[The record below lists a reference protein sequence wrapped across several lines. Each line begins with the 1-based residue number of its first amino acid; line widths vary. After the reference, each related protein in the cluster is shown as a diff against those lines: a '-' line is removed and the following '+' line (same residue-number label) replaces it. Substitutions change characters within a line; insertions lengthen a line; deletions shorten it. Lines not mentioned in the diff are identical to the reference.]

1 MIIRKLSTRLL
12 IPTCTFLIGI
22 SVSAWLLR
30 PSPTQEF
37 HVSIPDHT
45 WVKICFEL
53 DGLETKSINE
63 ITREAEL
70 TNLRAAALP
79 GDDIEVRVWVN
90 ALRNSRAL
98 ILRRSA
104 GRWSAIHL
112 RGMLTGQK
120 LEKREILVAPH
131 SGWEGAWARLVS
143 ASILTLPDAAEIQ
156 CRNEILDGAGYA
168 VEISKDR
175 AYRTYMYD
183 NPNYSKCDEAK
194 QMIKL
199 VDIIEDEF
207 GWEDNGKE

>member
-12 IPTCTFLIGI
+12 IATCTFLIGI

-30 PSPTQEF
+30 PSPKQEF

-45 WVKICFEL
+45 WVKIWFEL

-70 TNLRAAALP
+70 TNLRAGALP
-79 GDDIEVRVWVN
+79 GDDVEVRVWVN
-90 ALRNSRAL
+90 ALRRSRAL

-120 LEKREILVAPH
+120 LEKREVLFAPH

-143 ASILTLPDAAEIQ
+143 AGILTLPDAAEAQ
-156 CRNEILDGAGYA
+156 CSTGVIDGIGYI
-168 VEISKDR
+168 VEVSKDR
-175 AYRTYMYD
+175 TYRTYMYD
-183 NPNYSKCDEAK
+183 NPSYSKCDNAR
-194 QMIKL
+194 QMIKI
-199 VDIIEDEF
+199 VGIIEDEF
-207 GWEDNGKE
+207 GWEVNGKE